1 MLITSPD
8 RLSGRTA
15 APPPPRHPPIGQRS
29 PEPQPGLV
37 RGVDGSASTAIMSCP
52 ASALSH
58 ESYHACTHQIW
69 SPRAIS
75 AHPDPARQPC
85 CITSRCPRS
94 SHRLHHQRCPRIVRL
109 GEGPFEGG
117 TGWVL
122 HLLSGGGLD
131 LSQLEQAG
139 LAGGQVPLE

>member
-1 MLITSPD
+1 MLMTSPD

-75 AHPDPARQPC
+75 AHPDPARQPFASRQDVREAATG
-85 CITSRCPRS
+85 CITKD
-94 SHRLHHQRCPRIVRL
+94 VR
-109 GEGPFEGG
+109 E
-117 TGWVL
+117 
-122 HLLSGGGLD
+122 
-131 LSQLEQAG
+131 
-139 LAGGQVPLE
+139 